1 MLTSRVEQGVPL
13 EMLDLRVCIPH
24 SDGRAEDWL
33 QALSG
38 IIVNVLGLEKT
49 FEGREQMKSLW
60 KIVSRGPFAN
70 HDHSHSLADTDSNG
84 EDEDGDE

>member
-13 EMLDLRVCIPH
+13 EMLDLRMCIPH

-33 QALSG
+33 QALS
-38 IIVNVLGLEKT
+38 VNVLGPEKT

-70 HDHSHSLADTDSNG
+70 HDHSHSLADTDSDG
-84 EDEDGDE
+84 EDEDSEE